1 MCLKSPIARRLG
13 CRQAHT
19 FYRISIDKPC
29 LNGRQTR
36 ASCEAAAHNVTQ
48 RQIFDRKAAFFA
60 KPLPPEI
67 ENKLKRI
74 VSAVPDIVGRRII
87 DAGSGISACFIF
99 IAVATQKTLASSHD
113 FDLQVFL
120 AHACQDSLNA
130 H

>member
-1 MCLKSPIARRLG
+1 
-13 CRQAHT
+13 
-19 FYRISIDKPC
+19 

-74 VSAVPDIVGRRII
+74 VSSVPDIAGRRII
-87 DAGSGISACFIF
+87 DAGSGISACFIL
-99 IAVATQKTLASSHD
+99 IAVATQKHLPLHMILTFKCFWHMLARIPSTPIERVAAL
-113 FDLQVFL
+113 F
-120 AHACQDSLNA
+120 
-130 H
+130 